1 MEKIAIFDF
10 GSQYTHLI
18 ARRIR
23 ELKTYSEIVDPNISI
38 SRLKSYNGIILSG
51 SPFSVQDK
59 NAPKIK
65 KKIFELGIPI
75 LGICYCFQLIA
86 FMLGGTVARSCRRE
100 FGLAIFSKTRN
111 SPLLEGINKEETVW
125 MSHSDSVTSLPSGFE
140 PIGETEDNPLAAV
153 ANEELKVYGLQFH
166 PEVTHTTCGMKILGN
181 FLKICGCKGKWKIE
195 NIVKEKIKE
204 LKKKYAHKKV
214 VIFVS
219 GGVDST
225 TTYALLKKAVGADK
239 ILPLY
244 VDTGLMRKNET
255 KAVKRNLQKMGC
267 RNLCV
272 VDASEFF
279 LNKLKHIVDPEKKRK
294 IIGNV
299 FIEIQEKI
307 LKEFGLKKEKWILAQ
322 GTIYPDTIETACT
335 KYSNKIKT
343 HHNRVKKILK
353 MVKEGRVVEPLSN
366 LYKDEVRKIAKMLNV
381 PNNIVKRRPFPG
393 PGLAIRILC
402 IDQSPKISKEE
413 RKKILSKANKLCKP
427 YNFKATLLPIF
438 SVGVQGDERSYK
450 KTLLLCC
457 KDSLDFNSLERL
469 STLLTNTIK
478 EINRVVVSLWPKEIS
493 SVKLIPNTFITQR
506 RIETLRDADYEVE
519 KIVRKHKLY
528 SKLWQFPVVLAPIDV
543 NCTQKESIILRPVI
557 SKEAMTANFA
567 KLPLSIRK
575 EFVSILKEKFSS
587 ILYDITN
594 KPPATICWE

>member
-75 LGICYCFQLIA
+75 LGVCYCFQLIA

-225 TTYALLKKAVGADK
+225 TTYALLKKAIGADK

-307 LKEFGLKKEKWILAQ
+307 LKEFDLKKEEWVLAQ

-413 RKKILSKANKLCKP
+413 RKRILSKANKLCKP